1 MQVDRR
7 HILTAALAGAALLP
21 ARRVLAAYPERAI
34 KVIVPFAAGGGVD
47 VGGRLMANALA
58 EELKC
63 AVVVDNRG
71 GAGGVTGMDA
81 VAKSPADGYTLLASH
96 SGFTAMPGLY
106 ARLPFD
112 PVRDFEAVVTA
123 TSSAYVLAV
132 NSKRPF
138 KSVAEVVAAAKARP
152 GTLTYG
158 SAGIGSTVHL
168 AGELMK
174 SMAGFDILH
183 VPYKGAGPALGDVIG
198 GHIDMMFGPVVN
210 IMPLDRGG
218 ELRALAVTSPKR
230 SVYAPEL
237 PTMIEAGFPGF
248 VVDSWYG
255 LAAPAGTPREAV
267 LRLNGALNAALRA
280 PAMIEQLKT
289 QGLEP
294 VGGPPED
301 AATLIRSE
309 VEKWTRIIRTAGIK
323 PQ

>member
-1 MQVDRR
+1 MPTPIDRR
-7 HILTAALAGAALLP
+7 TLLTTGLAACLLP
-21 ARRVLAAYPERAI
+21 GRAWAAYPDKPI
-34 KVIVPFAAGGGVD
+34 KLVVPFAAGGGVD

-58 EELKC
+58 EELKISI
-63 AVVVDNRG
+63 VVDNRG

-81 VAKSPADGYTLLASH
+81 VAKSPADGYTLLTSH

-106 ARLPFD
+106 PKLPFD
-112 PVRDFEAVVTA
+112 PVRDFDAVVTA

-138 KSVAEVVAAAKARP
+138 KSVAEVVAHAKAHPR
-152 GTLTYG
+152 TLTYG

-174 SMAGFDILH
+174 SMAGIDILH

-210 IMPLDRGG
+210 IMPLDNSG
-218 ELRALAVTSPKR
+218 ELRALAVTSARR
-230 SVYAPEL
+230 SMYAPEL
-237 PTMIEAGFPGF
+237 PTMIEAGFDGF

-255 LAAPAGTPREAV
+255 LAAPAGTPRDAIQ
-267 LRLNGALNAALRA
+267 LLNRGLDKALHA
-280 PAMIEQLKT
+280 PAMVAQLEK

-294 VGGPPED
+294 VGGTPEE
-301 AATLIRSE
+301 AAALIRSE
-309 VEKWTRIIRTAGIK
+309 VQKWTRIIRDAGIK
-323 PQ
+323 P